1 MNLQKLFYFFCL
13 CAVLFLGG
21 CKSPSLDDVNKK
33 ELLIYCGTTML
44 QAVREIADIFEQ
56 RENCIVKIINDGSG
70 NLYRSIH
77 INQVGDLYLPGSESY
92 IEKCRTEGTVVE
104 FKPVGFN
111 RAVLLVAKGNPLN
124 ISANLNN
131 FINGKY
137 RTVLGIP
144 ESGSIGRETRNIL
157 KTAGLYTKAVEQ
169 AIFLVTDSRD
179 IEKVIREKRADLT
192 INWYAAT
199 LQKDNRAVVD
209 VLSLDNSVA
218 FPHALILGMLKT
230 THHPELARRYMALA
244 GSAEGKT
251 IFSRYGFGE

>member
-1 MNLQKLFYFFCL
+1 VDLQKLFYFFCL
-13 CAVLFLGG
+13 CAVLFFSG
-21 CKSPSLDDVNKK
+21 CKIQSLDDVNKN

-92 IEKCRTEGTVVE
+92 MDKCRMEGTVVE

-111 RAVLLVAKGNPLN
+111 RAVFLVAKGNPLN
-124 ISANLNN
+124 IGTNLNN
-131 FINGKY
+131 FTNGKY
-137 RTVLGIP
+137 RTVLGAS

-169 AIFLVTDSRD
+169 ALFMVTDSKD
-179 IEKVIREKRADLT
+179 IEKAIKENRADLT
-192 INWYAAT
+192 INWHAAS
-199 LQKDNRAVVD
+199 LQDGNSAVVD
-209 VLSLDNSVA
+209 VLSLDNSIA
-218 FPHALILGMLKT
+218 FHHALILGVLKT
-230 THHPELARRYMALA
+230 AHYPELARRFMALA
-244 GSAEGKT
+244 SSMEGQS
-251 IFSRYGFGE
+251 IFLRYGFGK